1 MWAELAGAR
10 LAIAEKSD
18 LPSERKARAIVE
30 GKEMLGRAMFAAGEL
45 DKARGV
51 FEELERT
58 EAQSAEYIRML
69 GKILLAQKEYDA
81 AAKRWERLRGGLKK
95 NSPEWFEA
103 WYWALRTNF
112 EAEGD
117 QEKIARRI
125 KQLQAL
131 DGEMGSEETLGRF
144 EKLLG
149 EISSAKP
156 Q

>member
-1 MWAELAGAR
+1 
-10 LAIAEKSD
+10 
-18 LPSERKARAIVE
+18 LPGERKALAIVE

-51 FEELERT
+51 FEELER
-58 EAQSAEYIRML
+58 AQPQSAEYIRML

-103 WYWALRTNF
+103 WYWALHTNY
-112 EAEGD
+112 EAGGD

-125 KQLQAL
+125 KQLQGL
-131 DGEMGSEETLGRF
+131 DGKMGSKENLAKF
-144 EKLLG
+144 EKLLSELQNTG
-149 EISSAKP
+149 ASGG
-156 Q
+156 